1 MMCTLKIASAIHTE
15 AGAGTFCAIRSYL
28 ATLVRQGHGAFEC
41 LTLVL
46 PSQTPQPRFPKE
58 ASQSGRR
65 LA

>member
-46 PSQTPQPRFPKE
+46 PSQTPQP
-58 ASQSGRR
+58 
-65 LA
+65 